1 MLDNL
6 LQFNPERRLTAEQVL
21 GIPSTTR
28 LVLLVVVENNN
39 IGGHGDKKMDF
50 QRATHVE
57 LKYSVHVLCNSSDGS
72 SRKVCSIQ
80 NHIMTATSA

>member
-50 QRATHVE
+50 QR
-57 LKYSVHVLCNSSDGS
+57 
-72 SRKVCSIQ
+72 
-80 NHIMTATSA
+80 